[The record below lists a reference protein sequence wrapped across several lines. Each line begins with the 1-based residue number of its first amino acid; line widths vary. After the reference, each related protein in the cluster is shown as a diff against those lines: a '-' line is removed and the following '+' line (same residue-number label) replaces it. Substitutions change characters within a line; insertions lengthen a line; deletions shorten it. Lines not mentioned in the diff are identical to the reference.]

1 MRLQNWAEN
10 YVSEVDCPECHGA
23 RLKKESL
30 WFKLDNQNI
39 SEIARFDLNE
49 LDVWVKSLDKKLSK
63 NQNIIAKDI
72 LKELQDRIG
81 FLLNVG
87 LNYLSLNRPT
97 GSLSGGESQRIR
109 LATQIGSELQGITY
123 ILDEPS
129 IGLHQR
135 DNHRL
140 INALRNLA
148 DIGNTVLV
156 VEHDK
161 DIMLASDYIIRY
173 GTARRRTW
181 R

>member
-1 MRLQNWAEN
+1 L
-10 YVSEVDCPECHGA
+10 PECGGA

-87 LNYLSLNRPT
+87 LNYLSSIVQPVPCLAVNRSAFVWLHKSVP
-97 GSLSGGESQRIR
+97 SCKASRIF
-109 LATQIGSELQGITY
+109 
-123 ILDEPS
+123 
-129 IGLHQR
+129 
-135 DNHRL
+135 
-140 INALRNLA
+140 
-148 DIGNTVLV
+148 
-156 VEHDK
+156 
-161 DIMLASDYIIRY
+161 
-173 GTARRRTW
+173 
-181 R
+181 